1 MADVEENENPGP
13 ETSTE
18 VVGENQQL
26 ETGQE
31 TTENGSTDNGNTS
44 DNAEDEGTRILL
56 SQTQSLTIISRR
68 GETRRLT
75 RFNKKYRTSKGERDY
90 EKVLRDSEA
99 EEKRRTLRLARIR
112 DRELEL
118 QVLKGLPANKVE
130 EWITNQRKN
139 ASKKIQ
145 RFYRE
150 KVTADGNAQRTGG
163 VAYGVVR
170 DACRRLDLLQTSVC
184 A

>member
-31 TTENGSTDNGNTS
+31 TTENGSTGDGNNS
-44 DNAEDEGTRILL
+44 DNAEDEGIRILL

-75 RFNKKYRTSKGERDY
+75 RFNKNIELP
-90 EKVLRDSEA
+90 KVNA
-99 EEKRRTLRLARIR
+99 TTKKFCAIAKQKRSAGLYVW
-112 DRELEL
+112 LE
-118 QVLKGLPANKVE
+118 
-130 EWITNQRKN
+130 
-139 ASKKIQ
+139 
-145 RFYRE
+145 
-150 KVTADGNAQRTGG
+150 
-163 VAYGVVR
+163 
-170 DACRRLDLLQTSVC
+170 
-184 A
+184 